1 MPRRKWTEELFDV
14 IREKAQNMTDEAL
27 AHEIVKLTG
36 KVMTLGAVR
45 KMRQRIGVKK
55 VGGRTPHVISDVNVV
70 KEEHPMDK
78 LPECTS
84 LPYITTVPGGAI
96 GDVSRLVDADFT

>member
-55 VGGRTPHVISDVNVV
+55 VGGRSPHVVVPAEPVNI
-70 KEEHPMDK
+70 EIN
-78 LPECTS
+78 L
-84 LPYITTVPGGAI
+84 GA
-96 GDVSRLVDADFT
+96 GL

>member
-27 AHEIVKLTG
+27 AYEIIKLTG
-36 KVMTLGAVR
+36 KAMTLGAVR

-55 VGGRTPHVISDVNVV
+55 VGGRVPHVVANQ
-70 KEEHPMDK
+70 EP
-78 LPECTS
+78 LPVD
-84 LPYITTVPGGAI
+84 LGA
-96 GDVSRLVDADFT
+96 GL